1 MLLYARTDAMLQPD
15 THTNAFCVRTLDLNT
30 DFTDIA
36 AQLNEIASTFVTGA

>member
-15 THTNAFCVRTLDLNT
+15 THTDAFCVRTLDLNT

-36 AQLNEIASTFVTGA
+36 RQLDEIARTLVTCA